1 MIKLTNILTELLN
14 TFEVQAIIL
23 SDKKQSNIS
32 DVLDSIRAVKSITTV
47 RNITPPEAPQR
58 DGIEYTLVMLKF
70 VTRIDATQNLEQIS
84 QDILTSDRS
93 ETDLRVPGVKSF
105 KYKME
110 TLKRK

>member
-14 TFEVQAIIL
+14 TFEVQAEIL
-23 SDKKQSNIS
+23 SNRKIPITDI
-32 DVLDSIRAVKSITTV
+32 LDSIRAVRSITTV
-47 RNITPPEAPQR
+47 RNITPPEYPQR
-58 DGIEYTLVMLKF
+58 EGVEYTLVIIKF
-70 VTRIDATQNLEQIS
+70 VTREDSRQNLEQIK

-105 KYKME
+105 KYKIE

>member
-14 TFEVQAIIL
+14 TFEIQAEII
-23 SDKKQSNIS
+23 SNRKIPIT
-32 DVLDSIRAVKSITTV
+32 DILDSIRAVRSITTV
-47 RNITPPEAPQR
+47 RNITPPEYPQR
-58 DGIEYTLVMLKF
+58 EGVEYTLVIIKF
-70 VTRIDATQNLEQIS
+70 VTREDSRQNLEQIK

-105 KYKME
+105 KYKIE